1 MRCHPSMLDLFT
13 RAELTQIIGKSALTA
28 IDNEGA
34 VTQIILLTE
43 NLDADIYVSSQ
54 PGTPVLIH
62 SFSEGPISRDRL
74 LTLLQES
81 GPVSVHNDWHAEP

>member
-1 MRCHPSMLDLFT
+1 MRFHPSMHDLFT
-13 RAELTQIIGKSALTA
+13 PAELTQIVSKSALTA
-28 IDNEGA
+28 VDNDRA
-34 VTQIILLTE
+34 VTQILLLTE

-74 LTLLQES
+74 LSLLQES
-81 GPVSVHNDWHAEP
+81 GPVSVLNVWHAAP